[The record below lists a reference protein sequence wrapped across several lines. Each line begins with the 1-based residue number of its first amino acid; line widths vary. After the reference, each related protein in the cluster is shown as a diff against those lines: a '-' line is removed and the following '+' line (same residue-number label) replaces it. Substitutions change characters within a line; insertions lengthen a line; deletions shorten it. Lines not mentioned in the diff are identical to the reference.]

1 MATCA
6 ELFVSFFKIG
16 TFTIGGG
23 YAMIPLMEKELVDRR
38 QWISREEFMD
48 MMALSQ
54 AMPGI
59 FAGNMATSLGYKL
72 RGVRGAL
79 AAIAGNILVPIG
91 IILLLA
97 IFFRHFQDNRIV
109 EAVFK
114 GIRPAVVALIAAPV
128 FKMAKTA
135 KLSWRNGW
143 IPIAAALLIWLLG
156 ISPVWI
162 ILAAAAGGFI
172 YGKITERRN
181 AA

>member
-38 QWISREEFMD
+38 QWLSREEFMN

-59 FAGNMATSLGYKL
+59 FAGNMASSLGYKL
-72 RGVRGAL
+72 RGVAGAA
-79 AAIAGNILVPIG
+79 AAIAGTILVPIG

-97 IFFRHFQDNRIV
+97 IFFQQFQNNRVV
-109 EAVFK
+109 EAIFK

-128 FKMAKTA
+128 FKMAQTA
-135 KLSWRNGW
+135 KISWRNCW
-143 IPIAAALLIWLLG
+143 IPIVAALLIWLLG

-162 ILAAAAGGFI
+162 ILAAAAGGYI
-172 YGKITERRN
+172 YGQVKERRN
-181 AA
+181 TA

>member
-38 QWISREEFMD
+38 QWLSREEFMD

-72 RGVRGAL
+72 RGVAGAV
-79 AAIAGNILVPIG
+79 AAIAGTILVPIG

-97 IFFRHFQDNRIV
+97 IFFQQFQDNRVV
-109 EAVFK
+109 EAIFK

-128 FKMAKTA
+128 FKMAQTA
-135 KLSWRNGW
+135 KISWRNCW
-143 IPIAAALLIWLLG
+143 IPIIAALLIWLLG

-162 ILAAAAGGFI
+162 ILAAAAGGYI
-172 YGKITERRN
+172 YGQVKERRKT
-181 AA
+181 A

>member
-6 ELFVSFFKIG
+6 QLFVSFFKIG

-23 YAMIPLMEKELVDRR
+23 YAMIPLMEKELVDKR
-38 QWISREEFMD
+38 QWLSREEFMD

-54 AMPGI
+54 AMPGV

-91 IILLLA
+91 IIILIA

-135 KLSWRNGW
+135 NLSWRNCW
-143 IPIAAALLIWLLG
+143 IPIVAALLIWLLG
-156 ISPVWI
+156 ISPIWI
-162 ILAAAAGGFI
+162 ILAAAAGGFV
-172 YGKITERRN
+172 YGQITERRKT
-181 AA
+181 A

>member
-38 QWISREEFMD
+38 QWLSREEFMD

-59 FAGNMATSLGYKL
+59 FAGNMASSLGYKL
-72 RGVRGAL
+72 RGVAGAV
-79 AAIAGNILVPIG
+79 AAIAGTILVPIG

-97 IFFRHFQDNRIV
+97 IFFQQFQDNRVV
-109 EAVFK
+109 EAIFK

-128 FKMAKTA
+128 FKMAQTA
-135 KLSWRNGW
+135 KISWRNCW
-143 IPIAAALLIWLLG
+143 IPIIAALLIWLLG

-162 ILAAAAGGFI
+162 ILAAAAGGYI
-172 YGKITERRN
+172 YGQVKERRN
-181 AA
+181 TA